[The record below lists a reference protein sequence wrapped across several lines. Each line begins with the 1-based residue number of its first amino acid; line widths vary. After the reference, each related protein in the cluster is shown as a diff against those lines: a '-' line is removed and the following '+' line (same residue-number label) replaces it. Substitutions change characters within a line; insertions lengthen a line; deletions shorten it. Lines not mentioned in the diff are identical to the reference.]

1 MAKGSKQRGKVR
13 TGGHSTVLEGL
24 PKFCEELEQ
33 WPEISRIHLGP
44 LSQRNRVG
52 RRSDKLRP
60 KQGERGFETV
70 HGIKRRRGGGGFS
83 FRATRDAMIGRVVT
97 GIKCDASNGTS
108 MQEVILR
115 SDDLPA
121 LWARLKHEGFA

>member
-1 MAKGSKQRGKVR
+1 
-13 TGGHSTVLEGL
+13 VLEGL
-24 PKFCEELEQ
+24 PKFCEKLEQ
-33 WPEISRIHLGP
+33 WPEITRIRLGP
-44 LSQRNRVG
+44 LSHRNRVG

-60 KQGERGFETV
+60 KQGFETV

-83 FRATRDAMIGRVVT
+83 FRATRDAVIGSVVT

-108 MQEVILR
+108 MQEVVLS